1 MSVTGA
7 SVLGPPWESR
17 SREAK
22 TKILR
27 FLLSPEGPPQ
37 LKCTFFWGGALP
49 MKQLSSPQAPPLSK
63 PTFRSPRTRP
73 QREESLL
80 LRPRR
85 TQRSPWTAA
94 RLADASSKLQR
105 VSPAESA
112 PPKGTQAKK
121 KTQITEELC
130 CHLFWTSKG
139 QLASRGF
146 LTLSGRLLEGACVCV
161 GGAFRNLR
169 RGKSS
174 ESVKQ

>member
-1 MSVTGA
+1 
-7 SVLGPPWESR
+7 
-17 SREAK
+17 
-22 TKILR
+22 
-27 FLLSPEGPPQ
+27 
-37 LKCTFFWGGALP
+37 
-49 MKQLSSPQAPPLSK
+49 MKQLSPPEAPPLSK

-130 CHLFWTSKG
+130 CHLFWTSRG

-146 LTLSGRLLEGACVCV
+146 LTLSGRLLEGVCV
-161 GGAFRNLR
+161 GGGAFRKLCR
-169 RGKSS
+169 RKSS
-174 ESVKQ
+174 ESVKQYHKAEPRQEEEEGH